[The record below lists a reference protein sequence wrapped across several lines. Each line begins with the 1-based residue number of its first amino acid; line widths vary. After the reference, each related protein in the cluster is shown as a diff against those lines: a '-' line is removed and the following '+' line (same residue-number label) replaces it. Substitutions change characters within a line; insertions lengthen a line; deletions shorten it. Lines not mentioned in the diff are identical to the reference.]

1 MLTLLFI
8 IMMLGVF
15 GKLAGLAFRATW
27 GITKIC
33 FRLIFLPLILIGLVL
48 TGFIYIAIPLLVVIG
63 IVVLVMAAT

>member
-15 GKLAGLAFRATW
+15 GKLAGLAFGSTW

-48 TGFIYIAIPLLVVIG
+48 AGFIYIAIPLLVVIG